1 MSPKN
6 VSSDGR
12 GASNGWLTPGRIVVA
27 VIAVLAIVFICV
39 NTGDVTIRVI
49 IPTVTMPLWLA
60 LLGVFL
66 AGLVCGG
73 YVFRRRNK

>member
-6 VSSDGR
+6 VSSDGKAR
-12 GASNGWLTPGRIVVA
+12 NGLLTPGRIVVA

-39 NTGDVTIRVI
+39 NTGKVTIRVI

-73 YVFRRRNK
+73 YVFRRRRNR